1 MFVFIILDVILP
13 ILILLLI
20 GAILQRKFQF
30 NLKQLSILI
39 TYCLMPAAV
48 FVNIYDIRIEIDLLL
63 QIIYYLMLYSLSL
76 IIVSHFISKILKLEK
91 GESAA
96 LKNSISLM
104 NSGNYGLPVSQLIFS
119 QNPVGVSIQI
129 FIVIFQNLLTY
140 SFGIYN
146 LLSATK
152 TIGSII
158 QSFLRL
164 PVFHALILG
173 VLFQSFT
180 IQIPN
185 SIFLPLNQLANSFVA
200 IALILL
206 GAQLSNIKLNFSHRV
221 ITWALIGRLLMGPL
235 LALAMIYLLNIDGIV
250 AQSLFIASS
259 FPTSRNTSTIA
270 MEYQIE
276 PELHAQIVL
285 FSTLFSIITVTIVI
299 YLSYILFWIYVQ
311 KRIDLRR

>member
-13 ILILLLI
+13 ILILILI

-30 NLKQLSILI
+30 NLKQLSTLI

-48 FVNIYDIRIEIDLLL
+48 FVNIYDISIETGLLL
-63 QIIYYLMLYSLSL
+63 QIIYYLILYSLSVM
-76 IIVSHFISKILKLEK
+76 IVSHFISKTLKLEK

-119 QNPVGVSIQI
+119 HNPVGVSIQI

-140 SFGIYN
+140 SYGIYN

-173 VLFQSFT
+173 ALFQSFT

-206 GAQLSNIKLNFSHRV
+206 GAQLSNIKLNFFHRV

-259 FPTSRNTSTIA
+259 FPTSRNTATIA

-285 FSTLFSIITVTIVI
+285 FSTLFSIITVTVVI
-299 YLSYILFWIYVQ
+299 YLSYILF
-311 KRIDLRR
+311 

>member
-1 MFVFIILDVILP
+1 MFVFIILDVIVP
-13 ILILLLI
+13 ILILMLI
-20 GAILQRKFQF
+20 GVILQRKFQF
-30 NLKQLSILI
+30 NLKQLSTLI

-76 IIVSHFISKILKLEK
+76 IIVSHLISKTLKLEK

-119 QNPVGVSIQI
+119 HNPVGISIQI

-140 SFGIYN
+140 SYGIYN

-152 TIGSII
+152 TIGGII

-164 PVFHALILG
+164 PVFHALVLG
-173 VLFQSFT
+173 ILFQSFT
-180 IQIPN
+180 IQLPN
-185 SIFLPLNQLANSFVA
+185 SILLPLNQLANGFVA

-206 GAQLSNIKLNFSHRV
+206 GAQLSNIKLNFFHRV

-235 LALAMIYLLNIDGIV
+235 VAFAMIYLLNIDGIV

-285 FSTLFSIITVTIVI
+285 FSTLFSIITVTVVI
-299 YLSYILFWIYVQ
+299 YLSYMLF
-311 KRIDLRR
+311 

>member
-13 ILILLLI
+13 ILILMLI

-30 NLKQLSILI
+30 NLKQLSTLI

-48 FVNIYDIRIEIDLLL
+48 FVNIYDISIETGLLL
-63 QIIYYLMLYSLSL
+63 QIMYYLMLYSLSL
-76 IIVSHFISKILKLEK
+76 MLVSHFISKTLKLEK

-119 QNPVGVSIQI
+119 HNPVGVSIQI
-129 FIVIFQNLLTY
+129 FIVIFQNILTY
-140 SFGIYN
+140 SYGIYN

-158 QSFLRL
+158 RSFLRL
-164 PVFHALILG
+164 PVFYALILG

-185 SIFLPLNQLANSFVA
+185 SIFLPLNQLGNSFVA

-206 GAQLSNIKLNFSHRV
+206 GAQLSNIKLNFFHRV

-285 FSTLFSIITVTIVI
+285 FSTLFSIITVTVVI
-299 YLSYILFWIYVQ
+299 YLSYILF
-311 KRIDLRR
+311 

>member
-1 MFVFIILDVILP
+1 MRFYMFVFIILDVILP
-13 ILILLLI
+13 ILILMLI

-30 NLKQLSILI
+30 DLKQLSTLI

-63 QIIYYLMLYSLSL
+63 QIIYYLILYSLSL
-76 IIVSHFISKILKLEK
+76 IIVSHLISKTLKLEI

-140 SFGIYN
+140 SYGIYN

-152 TIGSII
+152 TIGGII

-164 PVFHALILG
+164 PVFHALVLG
-173 VLFQSFT
+173 ILFQSFK
-180 IQIPN
+180 IQLPN
-185 SIFLPLNQLANSFVA
+185 SILLPLNQLANGFVA

-206 GAQLSNIKLNFSHRV
+206 GAQLSNIKLNFFHRV

-235 LALAMIYLLNIDGIV
+235 VAFAMIYLLNIDGIV

-285 FSTLFSIITVTIVI
+285 FSTLFSIITVTVVI
-299 YLSYILFWIYVQ
+299 YLSYILF
-311 KRIDLRR
+311 

>member
-13 ILILLLI
+13 ILILMLI
-20 GAILQRKFQF
+20 GAILQTKFQF
-30 NLKQLSILI
+30 NLKQLSTLI

-48 FVNIYDIRIEIDLLL
+48 FVNIYDIRIETGLLL

-119 QNPVGVSIQI
+119 HNPVGVSIQI

-140 SFGIYN
+140 SYGIYN

-173 VLFQSFT
+173 LFFQSFT

-185 SIFLPLNQLANSFVA
+185 SIFIPLNQLANGFVA

-206 GAQLSNIKLNFSHRV
+206 GAQLSNIKLNFFHRV

-235 LALAMIYLLNIDGIV
+235 LALVMIYLLNIDGIV

-285 FSTLFSIITVTIVI
+285 FSTLFSIITVTVVI
-299 YLSYILFWIYVQ
+299 YLSYILF
-311 KRIDLRR
+311 

>member
-13 ILILLLI
+13 ILILMLI

-30 NLKQLSILI
+30 NLKQLSTLI

-48 FVNIYDIRIEIDLLL
+48 FVNIYDISIETGLLL

-76 IIVSHFISKILKLEK
+76 IIVSHFISKTLKLEK

-119 QNPVGVSIQI
+119 HNPVGVSIQI

-140 SFGIYN
+140 SYGIYN

-152 TIGSII
+152 TIGGII

-164 PVFHALILG
+164 PVFHALVLG
-173 VLFQSFT
+173 VLFQSFK

-185 SIFLPLNQLANSFVA
+185 SILLPLNQLANGFVA

-206 GAQLSNIKLNFSHRV
+206 GAQLSNIKLNFFHRV

-235 LALAMIYLLNIDGIV
+235 LALSMIYLLNIDGIV

-285 FSTLFSIITVTIVI
+285 FSTLFSIITVTVVI
-299 YLSYILFWIYVQ
+299 YLSYILF
-311 KRIDLRR
+311 

>member
-1 MFVFIILDVILP
+1 MFVFIILDVIVP
-13 ILILLLI
+13 ILILMLI

-30 NLKQLSILI
+30 NLKQLSTLI

-48 FVNIYDIRIEIDLLL
+48 FVNIYDISIETGLSL
-63 QIIYYLMLYSLSL
+63 QIMYYLMLYSLSL
-76 IIVSHFISKILKLEK
+76 MLVSYFISKTLKLEK

-119 QNPVGVSIQI
+119 HNPVGVSIQI

-140 SFGIYN
+140 SYGIYN

-158 QSFLRL
+158 QSFIRL
-164 PVFHALILG
+164 PVFHALVLG
-173 VLFQSFT
+173 ILFQSFT

-185 SIFLPLNQLANSFVA
+185 SIFLPLNQLANAFVA

-206 GAQLSNIKLNFSHRV
+206 GAQLSNIKLNFFHRV

-285 FSTLFSIITVTIVI
+285 FSTLFSIITVTVVI
-299 YLSYILFWIYVQ
+299 YLSYILF
-311 KRIDLRR
+311 

>member
-13 ILILLLI
+13 ILILMLI

-30 NLKQLSILI
+30 NLKQLSTLI

-48 FVNIYDIRIEIDLLL
+48 FVNIYDIRIETGLLL

-76 IIVSHFISKILKLEK
+76 IIVSHFISKTLKLEK

-119 QNPVGVSIQI
+119 HNPVGVSIQI

-140 SFGIYN
+140 SYGIYN

-152 TIGSII
+152 TIGGII

-164 PVFHALILG
+164 PVFHALVLG
-173 VLFQSFT
+173 VLFQSFK

-185 SIFLPLNQLANSFVA
+185 SILLPLNQLANGFVA

-206 GAQLSNIKLNFSHRV
+206 GAQLSNIKLNFFHRV

-235 LALAMIYLLNIDGIV
+235 LALAVIYILNIDGIV

-276 PELHAQIVL
+276 PELHAQSVL
-285 FSTLFSIITVTIVI
+285 FSTIFSIITVTVVI
-299 YLSYILFWIYVQ
+299 YLSYILF
-311 KRIDLRR
+311 

>member
-13 ILILLLI
+13 ILILILI
-20 GAILQRKFQF
+20 GVILQRKFQF
-30 NLKQLSILI
+30 NLKQLSTLI

-48 FVNIYDIRIEIDLLL
+48 FVNIYDISIETGLLL
-63 QIIYYLMLYSLSL
+63 QIIYYLILYSLSVM
-76 IIVSHFISKILKLEK
+76 IVSHFISKTLRLEK

-119 QNPVGVSIQI
+119 HNPVGVSIQI

-140 SFGIYN
+140 SYGIYN

-206 GAQLSNIKLNFSHRV
+206 GAQLSNIKLNFFHRV

-259 FPTSRNTSTIA
+259 FPTSRNTATIA

-285 FSTLFSIITVTIVI
+285 FSTLFSIITVTVVI
-299 YLSYILFWIYVQ
+299 YLSYILV
-311 KRIDLRR
+311 

>member
-13 ILILLLI
+13 ILILMLI

-30 NLKQLSILI
+30 DLKQLSTLI

-76 IIVSHFISKILKLEK
+76 IIVSHLISKILKLEK

-119 QNPVGVSIQI
+119 HNPVGVSIQI

-140 SFGIYN
+140 SYGIYN

-152 TIGSII
+152 TIGGII

-164 PVFHALILG
+164 PVFHALVLG

-180 IQIPN
+180 IRIPN
-185 SIFLPLNQLANSFVA
+185 SIFLPLNQLANGFVA

-206 GAQLSNIKLNFSHRV
+206 GAQLSNIKLKFFHRV

-235 LALAMIYLLNIDGIV
+235 VALTMIYLLNIDGIV

-259 FPTSRNTSTIA
+259 FPTSRNTATTA

-285 FSTLFSIITVTIVI
+285 FSTLFSIVTVTVVI
-299 YLSYILFWIYVQ
+299 YLSYILF
-311 KRIDLRR
+311 

>member
-13 ILILLLI
+13 ILILMLI
-20 GAILQRKFQF
+20 GAILQRKFEF
-30 NLKQLSILI
+30 DLKQLSTLI

-63 QIIYYLMLYSLSL
+63 QIIYYLILYSLSL
-76 IIVSHFISKILKLEK
+76 IIVSHLISKTLKLEI

-140 SFGIYN
+140 SYGIYN

-152 TIGSII
+152 TIGGII

-164 PVFHALILG
+164 PVFHALVLG
-173 VLFQSFT
+173 ILFQSFT
-180 IQIPN
+180 IQLPN
-185 SIFLPLNQLANSFVA
+185 SILLPLNQLANGFVS

-206 GAQLSNIKLNFSHRV
+206 GAQLSNIKFNFFHRV

-235 LALAMIYLLNIDGIV
+235 VAFAMIYLLDIDGIV

-285 FSTLFSIITVTIVI
+285 FSTLFSIITVTVVI
-299 YLSYILFWIYVQ
+299 YLSYILF
-311 KRIDLRR
+311 

>member
-13 ILILLLI
+13 ILILMLI

-30 NLKQLSILI
+30 NLKQLSTLI

-48 FVNIYDIRIEIDLLL
+48 FLNIYNISIETGLLL

-76 IIVSHFISKILKLEK
+76 IIVSYFISKTLKLEK

-119 QNPVGVSIQI
+119 HNPVGVSIQI

-140 SFGIYN
+140 SYGIYN

-152 TIGSII
+152 TIGGII

-164 PVFHALILG
+164 PVFHALVLG
-173 VLFQSFT
+173 VLFQSFK

-185 SIFLPLNQLANSFVA
+185 SILLPLNQLANGFVA

-206 GAQLSNIKLNFSHRV
+206 GAQLSNIKLNFFHRV

-235 LALAMIYLLNIDGIV
+235 LALAVIYILNIDGIV

-285 FSTLFSIITVTIVI
+285 FSTLFSIITVTVVI
-299 YLSYILFWIYVQ
+299 YLSYILF
-311 KRIDLRR
+311 

>member
-13 ILILLLI
+13 ILILMLI

-30 NLKQLSILI
+30 DLKQLSTLI

-76 IIVSHFISKILKLEK
+76 IIVSHLISKILKLEK

-119 QNPVGVSIQI
+119 HNPVGVSIQI

-140 SFGIYN
+140 SYGIYN

-152 TIGSII
+152 TIGGII

-164 PVFHALILG
+164 PVFHALVLG
-173 VLFQSFT
+173 ILFQSFA
-180 IQIPN
+180 IRIPN

-206 GAQLSNIKLNFSHRV
+206 GAQLANIKLNFFHRV
-221 ITWALIGRLLMGPL
+221 ITWSLIGRLLMGPL
-235 LALAMIYLLNIDGIV
+235 LALSMIYLLNIDGIV

-285 FSTLFSIITVTIVI
+285 FSTLFSIITVTVVI
-299 YLSYILFWIYVQ
+299 YLSYILF
-311 KRIDLRR
+311 

>member
-13 ILILLLI
+13 ILILMLI

-30 NLKQLSILI
+30 DLKQLSTLI

-76 IIVSHFISKILKLEK
+76 IIVSHLISKILKLEK

-119 QNPVGVSIQI
+119 HNPVGVSIQI

-140 SFGIYN
+140 SYGIYN

-152 TIGSII
+152 TIGGII

-164 PVFHALILG
+164 PVFHALVLG
-173 VLFQSFT
+173 ILFQSFA
-180 IQIPN
+180 IRIPN
-185 SIFLPLNQLANSFVA
+185 SIFLPLNQLANGFVV

-206 GAQLSNIKLNFSHRV
+206 GAQLSNIKLKFFHRV

-235 LALAMIYLLNIDGIV
+235 VALTMIYLLKIDGIV

-259 FPTSRNTSTIA
+259 FPTSRNTATIA

-285 FSTLFSIITVTIVI
+285 FSTLFSIVTVTVVI
-299 YLSYILFWIYVQ
+299 YLSYILF
-311 KRIDLRR
+311 

>member
-13 ILILLLI
+13 ILILMLI

-30 NLKQLSILI
+30 NLKQLSTLI

-48 FVNIYDIRIEIDLLL
+48 FVNIYDIRIETGLLL

-76 IIVSHFISKILKLEK
+76 MIVSHFISKTLKLEK

-119 QNPVGVSIQI
+119 HNPVGVSIQI

-140 SFGIYN
+140 SYGIYN

-152 TIGSII
+152 TIGGII

-164 PVFHALILG
+164 PVFHALVLG
-173 VLFQSFT
+173 VLFQSFR

-185 SIFLPLNQLANSFVA
+185 SILLPLNQLANGFVA

-206 GAQLSNIKLNFSHRV
+206 GAQLSNIKLNFFHRV

-285 FSTLFSIITVTIVI
+285 FSTLFSIVTVTVVI
-299 YLSYILFWIYVQ
+299 YLSYILF
-311 KRIDLRR
+311 

>member
-13 ILILLLI
+13 ILILMLI

-30 NLKQLSILI
+30 NLKQLSTLI

-48 FVNIYDIRIEIDLLL
+48 FVNIYDISIETGLLL
-63 QIIYYLMLYSLSL
+63 QIMYYLMLYSLSL
-76 IIVSHFISKILKLEK
+76 MLVSYFISKTLKLEK

-119 QNPVGVSIQI
+119 HNPVGVSIQI

-140 SFGIYN
+140 SYGIYN

-164 PVFHALILG
+164 PVFYALILG

-206 GAQLSNIKLNFSHRV
+206 GAQLSNIKLNFFHRV

-235 LALAMIYLLNIDGIV
+235 LALAMIYLINIDGIV

-285 FSTLFSIITVTIVI
+285 FSTLFSMITVTIVI
-299 YLSYILFWIYVQ
+299 YLSYILF
-311 KRIDLRR
+311 

>member
-13 ILILLLI
+13 ILILMLI

-30 NLKQLSILI
+30 NLKQLSTLI

-119 QNPVGVSIQI
+119 HNPVGVSIQI

-140 SFGIYN
+140 SYGIYN

-185 SIFLPLNQLANSFVA
+185 SIFLPLNELANSFVA

-206 GAQLSNIKLNFSHRV
+206 GAQLSNIKLNFFHRV
-221 ITWALIGRLLMGPL
+221 ITWALIGRLFMGPL

-285 FSTLFSIITVTIVI
+285 FSTLFSVITVTVVI
-299 YLSYILFWIYVQ
+299 YLSYILF
-311 KRIDLRR
+311 

>member
-13 ILILLLI
+13 ILILMLI

-30 NLKQLSILI
+30 NLKQLSTLI

-48 FVNIYDIRIEIDLLL
+48 FVNIYDISIETGLLL

-76 IIVSHFISKILKLEK
+76 IIVSHFISKTLKLEK

-119 QNPVGVSIQI
+119 HNPVGVSIQI

-140 SFGIYN
+140 SYGIYN

-152 TIGSII
+152 TIGGII

-164 PVFHALILG
+164 PVFHALVLG
-173 VLFQSFT
+173 VLFQSFK

-185 SIFLPLNQLANSFVA
+185 SILLPLNQLANGFVA

-206 GAQLSNIKLNFSHRV
+206 GAQLSNIKLNFFHRV

-235 LALAMIYLLNIDGIV
+235 LALAVIYILNIDGIV

-285 FSTLFSIITVTIVI
+285 FSIIFSIITVTVVI
-299 YLSYILFWIYVQ
+299 YLSYILF
-311 KRIDLRR
+311 

>member
-1 MFVFIILDVILP
+1 MLIFIILDVILP
-13 ILILLLI
+13 ILILMI
-20 GAILQRKFQF
+20 VGAFIQRKFQF
-30 NLKQLSILI
+30 NLKQLSTLL
-39 TYCLMPAAV
+39 TFCFMPAAV
-48 FVNIYDIRIEIDLLL
+48 FVNIHNISIEIDLVL
-63 QIIYYLMLYSLSL
+63 QIIYYLMLYSFSL
-76 IIVSHFISKILKLEK
+76 MIVSHFISKILKLEK

-119 QNPVGVSIQI
+119 HNPVGVSIQI
-129 FIVIFQNLLTY
+129 FILIFQNLLTY
-140 SFGIYN
+140 SYGIYN

-152 TIGSII
+152 TIRGII

-164 PVFHALILG
+164 PVFHALLLG

-185 SIFLPLNQLANSFVA
+185 PILIPLNQLANGFVA
-200 IALILL
+200 IALLLL
-206 GAQLSNIKLNFSHRV
+206 GAQLSSIKLRFFHRV
-221 ITWALIGRLLMGPL
+221 ITWSLLGRLLMGPL
-235 LALAMIYLLNIDGIV
+235 LALIMIYLLNIDGIV

-285 FSTLFSIITVTIVI
+285 FSTLFSIITVTVVI
-299 YLSYILFWIYVQ
+299 YFSSILF
-311 KRIDLRR
+311 

>member
-1 MFVFIILDVILP
+1 MRFYMFVFIILDVILP
-13 ILILLLI
+13 ILILMLI

-30 NLKQLSILI
+30 NLKQLSTLI

-76 IIVSHFISKILKLEK
+76 IIVSHLISKTLKLEK

-140 SFGIYN
+140 SYGIYN

-173 VLFQSFT
+173 ILFQSFK
-180 IQIPN
+180 IQLPN
-185 SIFLPLNQLANSFVA
+185 SILLPLNQLANGFVA

-206 GAQLSNIKLNFSHRV
+206 GAQLSNIKLNFFHRV

-235 LALAMIYLLNIDGIV
+235 VAFAMIYLLNIDGIV

-285 FSTLFSIITVTIVI
+285 FSTLFSIITVTVVI
-299 YLSYILFWIYVQ
+299 YLSYILF
-311 KRIDLRR
+311 

>member
-13 ILILLLI
+13 ILILIII

-30 NLKQLSILI
+30 NLKQLSTLI

-48 FVNIYDIRIEIDLLL
+48 FVNIYNINIKIDLLL
-63 QIIYYLMLYSLSL
+63 QIIYYLMFYSLTL
-76 IIVSHFISKILKLEK
+76 MIVSHFISKTLKLDK

-119 QNPVGVSIQI
+119 HNPVGVSIQI
-129 FIVIFQNLLTY
+129 FILIFQNLLTY
-140 SFGIYN
+140 SYGIYN
-146 LLSATK
+146 LLAATK
-152 TIGSII
+152 TIRDII

-173 VLFQSFT
+173 VLFQSFS

-185 SIFLPLNQLANSFVA
+185 SIVIPLNQLANGFVS
-200 IALILL
+200 IALLLL
-206 GAQLSNIKLNFSHRV
+206 GAQLSNIKLNFFHRV
-221 ITWALIGRLLMGPL
+221 ITWALIGRLFLGPS
-235 LALAMIYLLNIDGIV
+235 LALTIIYLLNIDGIV

-285 FSTLFSIITVTIVI
+285 FSTLFSIITVTLVI
-299 YLSYILFWIYVQ
+299 YLSHILF
-311 KRIDLRR
+311 

>member
-13 ILILLLI
+13 ILILMLI

-30 NLKQLSILI
+30 NLKQLSTLI

-48 FVNIYDIRIEIDLLL
+48 FVNIYDIRLETGLLL

-76 IIVSHFISKILKLEK
+76 IIVSHFISKTLKLEK

-96 LKNSISLM
+96 LKNSILLM

-119 QNPVGVSIQI
+119 YNPVGVSIQI

-140 SFGIYN
+140 SYGIYN

-152 TIGSII
+152 TIGGII

-164 PVFHALILG
+164 PVFHALVLG

-185 SIFLPLNQLANSFVA
+185 SIFLPLNQLANGFVA

-206 GAQLSNIKLNFSHRV
+206 GAQLSNIKLNFFHRV

-235 LALAMIYLLNIDGIV
+235 LALSMIYLLNIDGIV

-285 FSTLFSIITVTIVI
+285 FSTLFSIITVTVVI
-299 YLSYILFWIYVQ
+299 YLSYILF
-311 KRIDLRR
+311 

>member
-13 ILILLLI
+13 ILILMLI

-30 NLKQLSILI
+30 NLKQLSTLI

-48 FVNIYDIRIEIDLLL
+48 FVNIYDISIETGLLL

-76 IIVSHFISKILKLEK
+76 IIVSHFISKTLKLEK

-119 QNPVGVSIQI
+119 HNPVGVSIQI

-140 SFGIYN
+140 SYGIYN

-152 TIGSII
+152 TIRGII

-164 PVFHALILG
+164 PVFHALVLG
-173 VLFQSFT
+173 VLFQSFK

-185 SIFLPLNQLANSFVA
+185 SILLPLNQLANGFVA

-206 GAQLSNIKLNFSHRV
+206 GAQLSNIKLNFFHRV

-276 PELHAQIVL
+276 PELNAQIVL
-285 FSTLFSIITVTIVI
+285 FSTLFSIITVTVVI
-299 YLSYILFWIYVQ
+299 YLSYVLF
-311 KRIDLRR
+311 

>member
-1 MFVFIILDVILP
+1 MLP
-13 ILILLLI
+13 ILILMLI

-30 NLKQLSILI
+30 NLKQLSTLI

-76 IIVSHFISKILKLEK
+76 IIVSHFISKILKLEN

-140 SFGIYN
+140 SYGIYN

-152 TIGSII
+152 TIGGII

-164 PVFHALILG
+164 PVFHALVLG
-173 VLFQSFT
+173 ILFQSFT
-180 IQIPN
+180 IQLPN
-185 SIFLPLNQLANSFVA
+185 SILLPLNQLANGFVA

-206 GAQLSNIKLNFSHRV
+206 GAQLSNIKLNFFHRV

-235 LALAMIYLLNIDGIV
+235 VAFAMIYLLNIDGII

-285 FSTLFSIITVTIVI
+285 FSTLFSIVTVTVVI
-299 YLSYILFWIYVQ
+299 YLSYILF
-311 KRIDLRR
+311 

>member
-13 ILILLLI
+13 ILILMLI

-30 NLKQLSILI
+30 NLKQLSTLI

-76 IIVSHFISKILKLEK
+76 IIVSHFISKILKLEN

-140 SFGIYN
+140 SYGIYN

-152 TIGSII
+152 TIGGII

-164 PVFHALILG
+164 PVFHALVLG
-173 VLFQSFT
+173 ILFQSFT
-180 IQIPN
+180 IQLPN
-185 SIFLPLNQLANSFVA
+185 SILLPLNQLANGFVA

-206 GAQLSNIKLNFSHRV
+206 GAQLSNIKLNFFHRV

-235 LALAMIYLLNIDGIV
+235 VAFAMIYLLNIDGIV
-250 AQSLFIASS
+250 GQSLFIASS

-285 FSTLFSIITVTIVI
+285 FSTLFSIVTVTVVI
-299 YLSYILFWIYVQ
+299 YLSYILF
-311 KRIDLRR
+311 

>member
-13 ILILLLI
+13 ILILMLI

-30 NLKQLSILI
+30 DLKQLSTLI

-63 QIIYYLMLYSLSL
+63 QIIYYLILYSLSL
-76 IIVSHFISKILKLEK
+76 IIVSHLISKTLKLEI

-140 SFGIYN
+140 SYGIYN

-152 TIGSII
+152 TIGGII

-164 PVFHALILG
+164 PVFHALVLG
-173 VLFQSFT
+173 ILFQSFK
-180 IQIPN
+180 IQLPN
-185 SIFLPLNQLANSFVA
+185 SILLPLNQLANGFVA

-206 GAQLSNIKLNFSHRV
+206 GAQLSNIKLNFFHRV

-235 LALAMIYLLNIDGIV
+235 VAFAMIYLLNIDSIV

-285 FSTLFSIITVTIVI
+285 FSTLFSIITVTVVI
-299 YLSYILFWIYVQ
+299 YLSYILF
-311 KRIDLRR
+311 

>member
-13 ILILLLI
+13 ILILMLI

-30 NLKQLSILI
+30 NLKQLSTLI

-48 FVNIYDIRIEIDLLL
+48 FVNIYDISIETGLLL
-63 QIIYYLMLYSLSL
+63 QIIYYLMLYSLSVM
-76 IIVSHFISKILKLEK
+76 IVSHFISKTLKLEK

-119 QNPVGVSIQI
+119 HNPVGVSIQI
-129 FIVIFQNLLTY
+129 FIVIFQNILTY
-140 SFGIYN
+140 SHGIYN

-158 QSFLRL
+158 RSFLRL
-164 PVFHALILG
+164 PVFYALILG

-185 SIFLPLNQLANSFVA
+185 SIFLPLNQLGNSFVA

-206 GAQLSNIKLNFSHRV
+206 GAQLSNIKLNFFHRV

-250 AQSLFIASS
+250 AQSLFSASS

-285 FSTLFSIITVTIVI
+285 FSTLFSIITVTVVI
-299 YLSYILFWIYVQ
+299 YLSYILF
-311 KRIDLRR
+311 

>member
-13 ILILLLI
+13 ILILMLI

-30 NLKQLSILI
+30 NLKQLSTLI

-76 IIVSHFISKILKLEK
+76 IIVSHFISKILKLEN

-140 SFGIYN
+140 SYGIYN

-152 TIGSII
+152 TIGGII

-173 VLFQSFT
+173 FLFQSFT

-206 GAQLSNIKLNFSHRV
+206 GAQLSNIKLNFFHRV

-285 FSTLFSIITVTIVI
+285 FSTLFSIITVTVVI
-299 YLSYILFWIYVQ
+299 YLSYILF
-311 KRIDLRR
+311 

>member
-13 ILILLLI
+13 ILILMLI

-30 NLKQLSILI
+30 NLKQLSTLI

-48 FVNIYDIRIEIDLLL
+48 FVNIYDIRIETGLLL

-76 IIVSHFISKILKLEK
+76 IIVSHFISKTLKLEK

-119 QNPVGVSIQI
+119 HNPVGVSIQI

-140 SFGIYN
+140 SYGIYN

-152 TIGSII
+152 TIGGII

-164 PVFHALILG
+164 PVFHALVLG
-173 VLFQSFT
+173 VLFQSFK

-185 SIFLPLNQLANSFVA
+185 SILLPLNQLANGFVA
-200 IALILL
+200 MALILL
-206 GAQLSNIKLNFSHRV
+206 GAQLSNIKLNFFHRV

-235 LALAMIYLLNIDGIV
+235 LALAVIYILNIDGIV

-285 FSTLFSIITVTIVI
+285 FSTIFSIITVTVVI
-299 YLSYILFWIYVQ
+299 YLSYILF
-311 KRIDLRR
+311 

>member
-13 ILILLLI
+13 ILILMLI

-30 NLKQLSILI
+30 NLKQLSTLI

-76 IIVSHFISKILKLEK
+76 IIVSHFISKILKLEN

-140 SFGIYN
+140 SYGIYN

-152 TIGSII
+152 TIGGII

-164 PVFHALILG
+164 PVFHALVLG
-173 VLFQSFT
+173 ILFQSFT
-180 IQIPN
+180 IQLPN
-185 SIFLPLNQLANSFVA
+185 SILLPLNQLANGFVA

-206 GAQLSNIKLNFSHRV
+206 GAQLSNIKLNFFHRV

-235 LALAMIYLLNIDGIV
+235 VALAMIYLLNIDGII

-285 FSTLFSIITVTIVI
+285 FSTLVSIVTVTVVI
-299 YLSYILFWIYVQ
+299 YLSYILF
-311 KRIDLRR
+311 

>member
-13 ILILLLI
+13 ILILMLI

-30 NLKQLSILI
+30 NLKQLSTLI

-48 FVNIYDIRIEIDLLL
+48 FVNIYDISIETGLLL

-76 IIVSHFISKILKLEK
+76 IIVSHFISKTLKLEK

-119 QNPVGVSIQI
+119 HNPVGVSIQI

-140 SFGIYN
+140 SYGIYN

-152 TIGSII
+152 TIGGII

-164 PVFHALILG
+164 PVFHALVLG
-173 VLFQSFT
+173 VLFQS
-180 IQIPN
+180 
-185 SIFLPLNQLANSFVA
+185 
-200 IALILL
+200 
-206 GAQLSNIKLNFSHRV
+206 
-221 ITWALIGRLLMGPL
+221 
-235 LALAMIYLLNIDGIV
+235 
-250 AQSLFIASS
+250 
-259 FPTSRNTSTIA
+259 
-270 MEYQIE
+270 
-276 PELHAQIVL
+276 
-285 FSTLFSIITVTIVI
+285 
-299 YLSYILFWIYVQ
+299 
-311 KRIDLRR
+311 

>member
-13 ILILLLI
+13 ILILMLI

-30 NLKQLSILI
+30 NLKQLSTLI

-48 FVNIYDIRIEIDLLL
+48 FVNIYDISIETGLLL

-76 IIVSHFISKILKLEK
+76 IIVSHFISKTLKLEK

-119 QNPVGVSIQI
+119 HNPVGVSIQI
-129 FIVIFQNLLTY
+129 FIVIFQNFLTY
-140 SFGIYN
+140 SYGIYN

-152 TIGSII
+152 TIGGII

-164 PVFHALILG
+164 PVFHALVLG
-173 VLFQSFT
+173 VLFQSFK

-185 SIFLPLNQLANSFVA
+185 SILLPLNQLANGFVA

-206 GAQLSNIKLNFSHRV
+206 GAQLSNIKLNFFHRV

-235 LALAMIYLLNIDGIV
+235 LALAVIYILNIDGIV

-285 FSTLFSIITVTIVI
+285 FSTIFSIITVTVVI
-299 YLSYILFWIYVQ
+299 YLSYILF
-311 KRIDLRR
+311 

>member
-13 ILILLLI
+13 ILILMLI

-30 NLKQLSILI
+30 NLKQLSTLI

-48 FVNIYDIRIEIDLLL
+48 FVNIYDISIETGLLL
-63 QIIYYLMLYSLSL
+63 QIIYYLMLYSLSMM
-76 IIVSHFISKILKLEK
+76 IVSHFISKTLKLEK

-119 QNPVGVSIQI
+119 HNPVGVSIQI
-129 FIVIFQNLLTY
+129 FIVVFQNISTY
-140 SFGIYN
+140 SYGIYN

-173 VLFQSFT
+173 VLFQAFT

-185 SIFLPLNQLANSFVA
+185 SIFLPLNHLANSFVA

-206 GAQLSNIKLNFSHRV
+206 GAQLANIKLNFFHRV
-221 ITWALIGRLLMGPL
+221 ITWSLIGRLLMGPL
-235 LALAMIYLLNIDGIV
+235 LALSMIYLLNIDGIV

-285 FSTLFSIITVTIVI
+285 FSTLFSIITVTAVI
-299 YLSYILFWIYVQ
+299 YLSYILF
-311 KRIDLRR
+311 

>member
-13 ILILLLI
+13 ILILMLI

-30 NLKQLSILI
+30 NLKQLSTLI

-48 FVNIYDIRIEIDLLL
+48 FVNIYDISIETGLLL

-76 IIVSHFISKILKLEK
+76 IIVSHFISKTLKLEK

-119 QNPVGVSIQI
+119 HNPVGVSIQI
-129 FIVIFQNLLTY
+129 FIVIFQNILTY
-140 SFGIYN
+140 SYGIYN
-146 LLSATK
+146 LLSVTK
-152 TIGSII
+152 TIGGII

-164 PVFHALILG
+164 PVFHALVLG
-173 VLFQSFT
+173 VFFQSFK

-185 SIFLPLNQLANSFVA
+185 SILLPLNQLANGFVA

-206 GAQLSNIKLNFSHRV
+206 GAQLSNIKLNFFHRV

-276 PELHAQIVL
+276 PELNAQIVL
-285 FSTLFSIITVTIVI
+285 FSTLFSIITVTVVI
-299 YLSYILFWIYVQ
+299 YLSYVLF
-311 KRIDLRR
+311 

>member
-1 MFVFIILDVILP
+1 MFIFIILDVIVP
-13 ILILLLI
+13 ILILMLI
-20 GAILQRKFQF
+20 GAILQRKSQF
-30 NLKQLSILI
+30 NLKQLSTLI

-76 IIVSHFISKILKLEK
+76 IIVSHLISKILKLEK

-119 QNPVGVSIQI
+119 HNPVGVSIQI

-140 SFGIYN
+140 SYGIYN

-152 TIGSII
+152 TIGGII

-164 PVFHALILG
+164 PVFHALVLG
-173 VLFQSFT
+173 ILFQSFA
-180 IQIPN
+180 IRIPN

-206 GAQLSNIKLNFSHRV
+206 GAQLANIKLNFFHRV
-221 ITWALIGRLLMGPL
+221 ITWSLIGRLLMGPL
-235 LALAMIYLLNIDGIV
+235 LALSMIYLLNIDGIV

-285 FSTLFSIITVTIVI
+285 FSTLFSIITVTVVI
-299 YLSYILFWIYVQ
+299 YLSYILF
-311 KRIDLRR
+311 